1 MTLKIVEKLYCHL
14 KWIWYLDCLMT
25 LLSQAPHHTVLFNIA
40 GLTMI
45 KMTIEDLD
53 EVYSFIECTMN
64 GDGLYED
71 ASKETIL
78 QAYYDQEMSSVY
90 GLNWVNHISSIMEET
105 GMINKYIKR

>member
-1 MTLKIVEKLYCHL
+1 MTLKIVQKLYCHL

-25 LLSQAPHHTVLFNIA
+25 LLQAPHHTVLFNIA

-45 KMTIEDLD
+45 KMSVEDLN
-53 EVYSFIECTMN
+53 EVYSVIECTMN

-78 QAYYDQEMSSVY
+78 QAYYDQEMAELY
-90 GLNWVNHISSIMEET
+90 GMNWMNLISCIMQET
-105 GMINKYIKR
+105 GMIQKYIKR